1 MLFEHTWKYVTSGQK
16 TRTRRLVREGDYAVM
31 DETDPNRPI
40 LQVISTADAGVPKPL
55 YEVGKTYSVQP
66 GLAKKTV
73 GNIRLTAIHRERLQ
87 DLTEAEILKELP
99 ITSMEEGISDAQWA
113 LRTFMATWN
122 IMNSEPGTRWEDN
135 PEVWVL
141 EFEPALKATPKKRSS
156 FPSRSQTQ
164 FGNEMEKS

>member
-1 MLFEHTWKYVTSGQK
+1 MLFLHTWKYVISGQK
-16 TRTRRLVREGDYAVM
+16 TQNRRLVQEGDYALV
-31 DETDPNRPI
+31 DEADPDRPI
-40 LQVISTADAGVPKPL
+40 LKVIRTADAGVPKPL

-73 GNIRLTAIHRERLQ
+73 GNIKLTAIRRERLQ

-99 ITSMEEGISDAQWA
+99 ITSMAEGVSDTQWA

-122 IMNSEPGTRWEDN
+122 IINSEPGTRWEDN

-141 EFEPALKATPKKRSS
+141 EFEPALKAAPKKRSG
-156 FPSRSQTQ
+156 
-164 FGNEMEKS
+164 FGKFSLKS

>member
-1 MLFEHTWKYVTSGQK
+1 MLFEHTWKYVVSGQK
-16 TRTRRLVREGDYAVM
+16 TQNRRLVQEGDYAEM
-31 DETDPNRPI
+31 DEAGQSIRK
-40 LQVISTADAGVPKPL
+40 VIRTADAGVPKPL

-73 GNIRLTAIHRERLQ
+73 GNIRLTGIRRERLQ

-122 IMNSEPGTRWEDN
+122 IINSESGVRWEDN

-141 EFEPALKATPKKRSS
+141 EFEPALKAAPKKRSG
-156 FPSRSQTQ
+156 
-164 FGNEMEKS
+164 FGKLSLKS

>member
-16 TRTRRLVREGDYAVM
+16 TRTRRLVREGDYAVV

-66 GLAKKTV
+66 GLAKKTM
-73 GNIRLTAIHRERLQ
+73 GNIRITAIRRERLQ
-87 DLTEAEILKELP
+87 DLTEAEALKELP
-99 ITSMEEGISDAQWA
+99 LTSLEEGASDAQWA
-113 LRTFMATWN
+113 LKIFMGTWN
-122 IMNSEPGTRWEDN
+122 IMNSDPGERWEDN

-141 EFEPALKATPKKRSS
+141 EFEPALKLAPKKWTR
-156 FPSRSQTQ
+156 FSRS
-164 FGNEMEKS
+164 NL

>member
-1 MLFEHTWKYVTSGQK
+1 MLFLHTWKYVISGQK
-16 TRTRRLVREGDYAVM
+16 TQNRRLVQEGDYAVV
-31 DETDPNRPI
+31 DEADPDRPI
-40 LQVISTADAGVPKPL
+40 LKVIRTADAGVPKPL

-73 GNIRLTAIHRERLQ
+73 GNIRITAIRRERLQ

-99 ITSMEEGISDAQWA
+99 ITSMAESVSDTQWA

-141 EFEPALKATPKKRSS
+141 EFEPALKAAPKKRSS
-156 FPSRSQTQ
+156 FGKFSL
-164 FGNEMEKS
+164 KS

>member
-1 MLFEHTWKYVTSGQK
+1 MLFLHTWKYVVTGQK
-16 TRTRRLVREGDYAVM
+16 TQQRRLVQPGDYAIF

-40 LQVISTADAGVPKPL
+40 LKVIRTADAGVPKTI

-73 GNIRLTAIHRERLQ
+73 GNIRVTAIRQERLQ
-87 DLTEAEILKELP
+87 DLTEAEALQELP
-99 ITSMEEGISDAQWA
+99 ITSLEIGVSDAQWS
-113 LRTFMATWN
+113 LKTFMGTWN

-141 EFEPALKATPKKRSS
+141 EFEPALKLAPKKRS
-156 FPSRSQTQ
+156 R
-164 FGNEMEKS
+164 FG

>member
-1 MLFEHTWKYVTSGQK
+1 MLFLHTWKYVVSGQK
-16 TRTRRLVREGDYAVM
+16 TQNRRLVQAGDYATF

-40 LQVISTADAGVPKPL
+40 LKVIRTADAGVPKTL

-73 GNIRLTAIHRERLQ
+73 GNIKVTAIRRERLQ
-87 DLTEAEILKELP
+87 DLTEADALKELP
-99 ITSMEEGISDAQWA
+99 ITSLEAGVSDAQWA
-113 LRTFMATWN
+113 LKTFMGTWN

-141 EFEPALKATPKKRSS
+141 EFEPALKLAPRKRS
-156 FPSRSQTQ
+156 R
-164 FGNEMEKS
+164 FG